1 MLLAARME
9 FISTVFHTLL
19 DWLRN
24 PGSAIEWAGY
34 PGMMLIIFLE
44 TGALVAFLPGDSLLV
59 VAGTYAAAGK
69 LNILYLNL
77 LLIPMAIIGDAVSY
91 FIGAKSGPALFNRPQ
106 SRLFKPD
113 NLRLANAFY
122 EKHGGKAIIVARFM
136 PIVRTFVPVVAGI
149 AGMPYRR
156 FALYNIVGGAS
167 WVASMT
173 LIGYF
178 IGQVVPDIGK
188 HIEKVIIVVVFISI
202 LPGII
207 GWLRSRNAKPQATA

>member
-1 MLLAARME
+1 ME
-9 FISTVFHTLL
+9 LIKTLL
-19 DWLRN
+19 GWLRD
-24 PGSAIEWAGY
+24 PGLAIAWAGY
-34 PGMMLIIFLE
+34 PGMALIIFME

-59 VAGTYAAAGK
+59 VAGTYAAKGD
-69 LNILYLNL
+69 LNLLYLNA
-77 LLIPMAIIGDAVSY
+77 LLIPMAILGDAVSY
-91 FIGAKSGPALFNRPQ
+91 FIGAKSGQALFNRPQ
-106 SRLFKPD
+106 SRLFKPA
-113 NLRLANAFY
+113 NLKAAHAFY

-156 FALYNIVGGAS
+156 FAAYNVIGGAS

-188 HIEKVIIVVVFISI
+188 HIEKVIIVVVLVSI
-202 LPGII
+202 LPGV
-207 GWLRSRNAKPQATA
+207 WAWFKNRNAPKPQAAA

>member
-1 MLLAARME
+1 MDFVVNL
-9 FISTVFHTLL
+9 FKTLFG
-19 DWLRN
+19 WLRD
-24 PGSAIEWAGY
+24 PGLAIAWAGY
-34 PGMMLIIFLE
+34 PGMALIIFAE
-44 TGALVAFLPGDSLLV
+44 TGALIAFLPGDSLLV
-59 VAGTYAAAGK
+59 VAGTYAAKGD
-69 LNILYLNL
+69 LNLLYLNA

-91 FIGAKSGPALFNRPQ
+91 FIGKKSGPALFNRPQ
-106 SRLFKPD
+106 SRLFKPE
-113 NLRLANAFY
+113 NMKAAHAFY

-156 FALYNIVGGAS
+156 FAAYNVIGGAA
-167 WVASMT
+167 WVGSMT

-207 GWLRSRNAKPQATA
+207 GWLRARNTPKPQAAA

>member
-1 MLLAARME
+1 ME
-9 FISTVFHTLL
+9 FLANLFHTLL

-24 PGSAIEWAGY
+24 PGHAIEWAGY
-34 PGMMLIIFLE
+34 PGMALIIFLE

-59 VAGTYAAAGK
+59 VAGTYAAKGD
-69 LNILYLNL
+69 LNLFYLNA
-77 LLIPMAIIGDAVSY
+77 LLIPMAILGDAVSY
-91 FIGAKSGPALFNRPQ
+91 FIGAKSGPALFNRPK
-106 SRLFKPD
+106 SRLFKP
-113 NLRLANAFY
+113 ANMKAAHDFY

-156 FALYNIVGGAS
+156 FALYNVVGGAS

-207 GWLRSRNAKPQATA
+207 AWFRSRNAPKPSAAA

>member
-1 MLLAARME
+1 MDFVVNL
-9 FISTVFHTLL
+9 FKTLFG
-19 DWLRN
+19 WLRD
-24 PGSAIEWAGY
+24 PGLAIAWAGY
-34 PGMMLIIFLE
+34 PGMALIIFAE
-44 TGALVAFLPGDSLLV
+44 TGALIAFLPGDSLLV
-59 VAGTYAAAGK
+59 VAGTYAAKGD
-69 LNILYLNL
+69 LNLLYLNA

-91 FIGAKSGPALFNRPQ
+91 FIGKKSGPALFNRPQ
-106 SRLFKPD
+106 SRLFKPE
-113 NLRLANAFY
+113 NMKAAHAFY

-156 FALYNIVGGAS
+156 FAAYNVIGGAA
-167 WVASMT
+167 WVGSMT

-207 GWLRSRNAKPQATA
+207 GWLRARHAPKPQAAA

>member
-1 MLLAARME
+1 ME
-9 FISTVFHTLL
+9 FLSNLFHTLL

-24 PGSAIEWAGY
+24 PGHAIEWAGY
-34 PGMMLIIFLE
+34 PGMALIIFLE
-44 TGALVAFLPGDSLLV
+44 TGALIAFLPGDSLLV
-59 VAGTYAAAGK
+59 VAGTYAAKGD

-77 LLIPMAIIGDAVSY
+77 LLIPMAILGDAVSY
-91 FIGAKSGPALFNRPQ
+91 FIGSKSGPALFNKPE
-106 SRLFKPD
+106 SRLFKPE
-113 NLRLANAFY
+113 NMRAAHAFY

-156 FALYNIVGGAS
+156 FALYNVVGGAS

-188 HIEKVIIVVVFISI
+188 HIEKVVIVVVFISV

-207 GWLRSRNAKPQATA
+207 SWYKNRSAKPQAAA

>member
-1 MLLAARME
+1 MDFLTNL
-9 FISTVFHTLL
+9 FHTLL
-19 DWLRN
+19 GWLRN
-24 PGSAIEWAGY
+24 PGEAITWAGY

-59 VAGTYAAAGK
+59 VAGTYAAKGD
-69 LNILYLNL
+69 LNILLLNA

-91 FIGAKSGPALFNRPQ
+91 FIGSKSGPALFNKPN
-106 SRLFKPD
+106 SRFFKPD
-113 NLRLANAFY
+113 NMKAAHAFY

-149 AGMPYRR
+149 AGMPYKR
-156 FALYNIVGGAS
+156 FAAYNIIGGAS
-167 WVASMT
+167 WVLSMT
-173 LIGYF
+173 LLGFF

-207 GWLRSRNAKPQATA
+207 GWYKNRKAGAPQAAA